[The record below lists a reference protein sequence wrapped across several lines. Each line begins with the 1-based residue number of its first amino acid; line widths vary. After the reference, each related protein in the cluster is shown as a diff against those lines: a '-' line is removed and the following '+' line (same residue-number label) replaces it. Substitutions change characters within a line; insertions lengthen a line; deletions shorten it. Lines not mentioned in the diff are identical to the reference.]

1 MTLEKLQGIF
11 RPGSATKWGKVEE
24 GELLTGISFHSVDP
38 KNRLIIP
45 SKLREAVDEEKEGTG
60 FYITRG
66 LDECLFLFTPLR
78 YQEVASRLE
87 SASFTTAKARAFQR
101 LFFSSAEKVFPDK
114 QGRILLPVPLMKSA
128 RISREVAIVGV
139 HTRIEIWDKKLWE
152 EFEKRTSPEY
162 EAFAEEI
169 FS

>member
-1 MTLEKLQGIF
+1 
-11 RPGSATKWGKVEE
+11 
-24 GELLTGISFHSVDP
+24 VDA

-45 SKLREAVDEEKEGTG
+45 SKLRESVDEDKEGSG

-66 LDECLFLFTPLR
+66 FDECLFLFTPVR

-101 LFFSSAEKVFPDK
+101 LFFSSAEKVLADK
-114 QGRILLPVPLMKSA
+114 QGRILLPSRLMKGA

-139 HTRIEIWDKKLWE
+139 HTRIEIWDKGLWE
-152 EFEKRTSPEY
+152 EFEARTGPEY